1 MNTKTKNYTMKLFA
15 LILVIAVAFSFA
27 SCGDKTL
34 EKYVNDHKETKQEIE
49 SVGKGTGLSVKIEG
63 NVVKYTYKYDTTY
76 KKDQMDLLK
85 KSLEKAME
93 GSKESFGNVIK
104 QLEEETKIEG
114 ISIVVEYLNS
124 DDSKIFSYEFNK

>member
-1 MNTKTKNYTMKLFA
+1 MMNTKTKNYTMKLFA

-63 NVVKYTYKYDTTY
+63 NVVK
-76 KKDQMDLLK
+76 L
-85 KSLEKAME
+85 SL
-93 GSKESFGNVIK
+93 IH
-104 QLEEETKIEG
+104 I
-114 ISIVVEYLNS
+114 
-124 DDSKIFSYEFNK
+124 